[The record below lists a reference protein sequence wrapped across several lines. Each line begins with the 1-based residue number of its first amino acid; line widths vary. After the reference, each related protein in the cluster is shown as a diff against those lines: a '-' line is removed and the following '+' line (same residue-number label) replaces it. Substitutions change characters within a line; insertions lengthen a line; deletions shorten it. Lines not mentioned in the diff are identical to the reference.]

1 MPFDKPNRRHFTE
14 AARAAAAEARRRKR
28 EEALPRE
35 TPEVFVVRQP
45 QANLQFMWEI
55 RRFGAVVL
63 GRGEVGYANPR
74 AARSAGL
81 EVLSSFTEAP

>member
-1 MPFDKPNRRHFTE
+1 MPLDKPNRRHFTE

-45 QANLQFMWEI
+45 EAHLQFIWEI

-63 GRGEVGYANPR
+63 GRGEVGHASPR